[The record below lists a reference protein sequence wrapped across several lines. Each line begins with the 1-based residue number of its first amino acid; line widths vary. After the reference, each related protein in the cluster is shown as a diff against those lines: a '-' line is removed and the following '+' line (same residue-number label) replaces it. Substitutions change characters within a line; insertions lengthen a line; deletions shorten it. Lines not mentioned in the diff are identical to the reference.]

1 MSWANRKKATVATMY
16 HRPVLL
22 NESIE
27 LLGISPGGVYVD
39 ATFGGGGHSREI
51 LNKLENGRLI
61 AFDQDED
68 ASRNAFEDPRFT
80 FVGHNFRFLKNF
92 LRLHKQVPVDG
103 ILADLGISSHQIDVP
118 ARGFSTR
125 AEGSLDMRMDRRKPI
140 TAQTIINLHQE
151 GKLVEIFRVYGEIPN
166 SKKLASRIIAARKEK
181 EITSTSE
188 LVAIAKTC
196 AERGKE
202 NKYLAQVFQA
212 LRIEVNQEMEVLED
226 FLKQC
231 LDVLK
236 SNGRLAVISYHS
248 LEDKMVKNYFRTG
261 NFEGELK
268 KDFYGNVLSPWKMV
282 TRKAVVAGEQEIEEN
297 SRARSARL
305 RVAEKV

>member
-1 MSWANRKKATVATMY
+1 MY

-268 KDFYGNVLSPWKMV
+268 KDFYGNVLSQWKMV

>member
-1 MSWANRKKATVATMY
+1 MY

-151 GKLVEIFRVYGEIPN
+151 GNLVEFFRVYGEIPN

>member
-1 MSWANRKKATVATMY
+1 
-16 HRPVLL
+16 
-22 NESIE
+22 
-27 LLGISPGGVYVD
+27 
-39 ATFGGGGHSREI
+39 
-51 LNKLENGRLI
+51 
-61 AFDQDED
+61 
-68 ASRNAFEDPRFT
+68 
-80 FVGHNFRFLKNF
+80 
-92 LRLHKQVPVDG
+92 
-103 ILADLGISSHQIDVP
+103 
-118 ARGFSTR
+118 
-125 AEGSLDMRMDRRKPI
+125 MRMDRRKPI

>member
-1 MSWANRKKATVATMY
+1 MY

>member
-1 MSWANRKKATVATMY
+1 MY

-27 LLGISPGGVYVD
+27 LLNIQPGGVYVD
-39 ATFGGGGHSREI
+39 ATFGGGGHSKEI
-51 LNKLENGRLI
+51 LKRLESGKLI

-68 ASRNAFEDPRFT
+68 AAANAIEDPRFT
-80 FVGHNFRFLKNF
+80 FVNHNFRFIKNF

-103 ILADLGISSHQIDVP
+103 ILADLGVSSHQIDVP

-125 AEGSLDMRMDRRKPI
+125 SEGALDMRMDRRKPL
-140 TAQTIINLHQE
+140 TAHTIINTYTE
-151 GKLVEIFRVYGEIPN
+151 EKLVGLFRMYGEIIN
-166 SKKLASRIIAARKEK
+166 ARKLASRIAESRREK
-181 EITSTSE
+181 EIASTTE

-196 AERGKE
+196 AAKGKE

-212 LRIEVNQEMEVLED
+212 LRIEVNQEAEILEE
-226 FLKQC
+226 FLLHC
-231 LDVLK
+231 LDVLR
-236 SNGRLAVISYHS
+236 SGGRLAVISYHS
-248 LEDKMVKNYFRTG
+248 LEDKKVKNFFRTG

-268 KDFYGNVLSPWKMV
+268 KDFYGNILSPWEVV
-282 TRKAVVAGEQEIEEN
+282 TRKGIVAGEKEIELN

-305 RVAEKV
+305 RVAEKK

>member
-1 MSWANRKKATVATMY
+1 MY

-268 KDFYGNVLSPWKMV
+268 KDFYGNVLSPWKKV

>member
-1 MSWANRKKATVATMY
+1 MY

-125 AEGSLDMRMDRRKPI
+125 AEGSLDMRMDCRKPI